1 MLYFRVLVL
10 NKILCRIH
18 LTGFSIYQGFK
29 IFQDFECIRVLNMSG
44 FIKKRHIKQMLD
56 RVLIIPQ
63 ALEYQASKHAS
74 VTQGS

>member
-10 NKILCRIH
+10 NKILCPIH

-29 IFQDFECIRVLNMSG
+29 IFQDFEYMRVLNISA

-63 ALEYQASKHAS
+63 ALDIP
-74 VTQGS
+74 GF

>member
-10 NKILCRIH
+10 NKILCPIH

-29 IFQDFECIRVLNMSG
+29 IFQDFEYMRVLNISA

-63 ALEYQASKHAS
+63 ALDIPWF
-74 VTQGS
+74 